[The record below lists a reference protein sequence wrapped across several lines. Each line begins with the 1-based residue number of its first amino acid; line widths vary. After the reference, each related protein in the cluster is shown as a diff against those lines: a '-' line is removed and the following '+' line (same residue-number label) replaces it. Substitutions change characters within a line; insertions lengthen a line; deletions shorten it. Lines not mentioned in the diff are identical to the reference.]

1 MKILTLKDP
10 NISEIIWNKT
20 SKFYSSLPTL
30 IPPLENLIF
39 KFGYISNVFTFTNSF
54 TYVIIFK
61 I

>member
-30 IPPLENLIF
+30 IFPQKIQRYSNL
-39 KFGYISNVFTFTNSF
+39 GTFPM
-54 TYVIIFK
+54 YLLA
-61 I
+61 